1 MKYEVSDCQKKRK
14 RGNLNGLR
22 SDTKMVFHQPFA
34 LTLNIYYILT
44 SKATGRLKTA
54 LQLKKK
60 QSKTKQKKTKN
71 KNKKTNKQTNKEH
84 HNFSLL
90 NIWFVRYIKAWVSN
104 GASKY

>member
-60 QSKTKQKKTKN
+60 TKQNKTKKTKT
-71 KNKKTNKQTNKEH
+71 KKKTKKQTNKQTNKQRTSQ
-84 HNFSLL
+84 FLST
-90 NIWFVRYIKAWVSN
+90 
-104 GASKY
+104 